1 MAGELSDVT
10 TGAVITA
17 SHINN
22 IKNRSVMRY
31 ADTAERTSLVASP
44 NQGDVAYMEDS
55 DELCIYDGSEWRCK
69 TFKIDATDGDYDSG
83 TYTSFGSPTSYISLA
98 SASWITGGAVQ
109 VTLDTDTKALV
120 HLSALLRNDTA
131 GAITVMSF
139 AVSGATTLGA
149 SDARSIQF
157 ESNAANDRAEF
168 GTTILLDS
176 LTAGSNTFDIEA
188 KVTAGTGSISR
199 PRIIVQP
206 L

>member
-31 ADTAERTSLVASP
+31 ATVAERTSLVSSP

-69 TFKIDATDGDYDSG
+69 SFKIDATDGDYDSG
-83 TYTSFGSPTSYISLA
+83 TYTGTTTSFASFGSANWL
-98 SASWITGGAVQ
+98 TGGAVQ

-120 HLSALLRNDTA
+120 HLAALLRNDTA
-131 GAITVMSF
+131 GAITSMSF
-139 AVSGATTLGA
+139 AVSGATTLAA
-149 SDARSIQF
+149 SAARGIQY
-157 ESNAANDRAEF
+157 ESSNPADRAEF
-168 GTTILLDS
+168 GTTILLDT
-176 LTAGSNTFDIEA
+176 LTAGSNTFDIEGQ
-188 KVTAGTGSISR
+188 VTAGTGSISR